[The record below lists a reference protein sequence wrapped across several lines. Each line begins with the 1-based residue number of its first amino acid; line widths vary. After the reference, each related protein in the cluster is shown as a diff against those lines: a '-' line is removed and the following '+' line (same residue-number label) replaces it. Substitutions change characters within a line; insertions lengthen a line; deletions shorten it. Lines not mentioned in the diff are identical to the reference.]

1 MPSLTVGLVGL
12 GYVGLPLAVRC
23 LDAGHQVRGFD
34 LDSHKKAASTEY
46 VKRHAKRPM
55 DAIGNFLPSDNPQVL
70 AEAQVIIICV
80 PTPLKKGRPDYSHLK
95 EAAATVAKVMSPGAL
110 VVLEST
116 TSPGTTEDMLWPEL
130 DKGHRKVDRDYFLA
144 YSPERINPGAD
155 EHEIFRVPKVVSGVT
170 HSSATRA
177 MEFYET
183 IFEKV
188 VKASST
194 KTAEATKLFEN
205 SFRLI
210 NIAFVNEFARACY
223 SIGVS
228 ANEVVQLASSKPFGF
243 MRFDPGLGAGGH
255 CIPVDPT
262 YLTDHL
268 AKIQGHQIDLLKQA
282 TESNRA
288 QPAYIVSW
296 ILQFLMK
303 TGHPTTELSF
313 GLVGMSYKADVPD
326 LRESMS
332 VELSSILER
341 RGHRVFEFD
350 QFQSESRQ
358 MLSIGEL
365 NQSSKAEINVWIV
378 AQPLTGIF
386 NPTTLLFFERE
397 IDKGVPVFDLT
408 GRIPLEGC
416 VVL

>member
-1 MPSLTVGLVGL
+1 MSALTVGIVGL

-34 LDSHKKAASTEY
+34 LDSQKKAVSTEY
-46 VKRHAKRPM
+46 VKRHARRPL
-55 DAIGNFLPSDNPQVL
+55 ATGNFLPSDDSQVL
-70 AEAQVIIICV
+70 AGAEVIIICV
-80 PTPLKKGRPDYSHLK
+80 PTPLKKGRPDYRHLRD
-95 EAAATVAKVMSPGAL
+95 AATTVSKVMRPGAL

-130 DKGHRKVDRDYFLA
+130 AKGQRKIDADYFLA

-155 EHEIFRVPKVVSGVT
+155 AHEIFKVPKVVSGVT
-170 HSSATRA
+170 NSSATRA
-177 MEFYET
+177 VEFYET
-183 IFEKV
+183 IFENV

-210 NIAFVNEFARACY
+210 NIAFVNEFARAC
-223 SIGVS
+223 SSMGVS
-228 ANEVVQLASSKPFGF
+228 ANEVVELASSKPFGF

-282 TESNRA
+282 TKSNRA
-288 QPAYIVSW
+288 QPDYIVSW
-296 ILQFLMK
+296 IMQSLSEA
-303 TGHPTTELSF
+303 GHPTAELTF

-332 VELSSILER
+332 VELASLLER
-341 RGHRVFEFD
+341 RGHSVYEFD

-358 MLSIGEL
+358 IISLFEWNHSPR
-365 NQSSKAEINVWIV
+365 AEIGVWIV
-378 AQPLTGIF
+378 AQPLSEVF
-386 NPTTLLFFERE
+386 SPKTLLFFERE
-397 IDKGVPVFDLT
+397 IDKGIPIFDLT
-408 GRIPLEGC
+408 GRIPVKGC